1 MGTLPEASPQK
12 RSSNLGILDDSLE
25 RVGHFCYLSLSEKPL
40 RLSGS
45 MTGENKKGGPMCKER
60 VNLARLT
67 LVITLLMAST
77 LGGAAVA
84 TSQATSSSNP
94 PFVRAVWYTTDDPS
108 RYSSRIMADDLAILK
123 QKLCPTHILIKAVV
137 YQEGKDSVDPQ
148 IDPQRTL
155 SDDTLRQIVAQIHQ
169 LGMGVVFLPVLFVDD
184 GTWEGAITPSDV
196 DEWFSHW
203 LDIVAHYADLAEET
217 GIEILLIG
225 SEMVTL
231 RDYHD
236 NWLRVIEAARQ
247 HYLGLLSYSANWW
260 FDEALYRSVSD
271 MQQWSELDYIGV
283 TSYFELTDKTDPSLS
298 ELESA
303 WRRNRHGRN
312 VLDDLDRL
320 SSRYGNKPIVFWE
333 FGYQSKDGTNIEP
346 WNFLREADPDP
357 QEQADAYQAYF
368 NVFSP
373 FSWWSGQGIFA
384 EQVGLP
390 IDAFGYGVLGKP
402 SELVIAQQACIP

>member
-1 MGTLPEASPQK
+1 
-12 RSSNLGILDDSLE
+12 
-25 RVGHFCYLSLSEKPL
+25 
-40 RLSGS
+40 
-45 MTGENKKGGPMCKER
+45 MCKER

-67 LVITLLMAST
+67 LAITLLVAST

-84 TSQATSSSNP
+84 TSQAKSSANP

-108 RYSSRIMADDLAILK
+108 RYSSRIVADDLAFLK
-123 QKLCPTHILIKAVV
+123 EKLCPTHILIKAFV
-137 YQEGKDSVDPQ
+137 YQEGKDSVDPK

-155 SDDTLRQIVAQIHQ
+155 SDDALRQIVAQIHQ
-169 LGMGVVFLPVLFVDD
+169 VGMGVVFLPVLFVDD

-196 DEWFSHW
+196 DAWFSHW

-217 GIEILLIG
+217 SIEILLIG

-236 NWLRVIEAARQ
+236 HWLRVIEAARQ
-247 HYLGLLSYSANWW
+247 RYQGLLGYSENWW
-260 FDEALYRSVSD
+260 FDEAFYQSVLA
-271 MQQWSELDYIGV
+271 MQQWAELDYIGV
-283 TSYFELTDKTDPSLS
+283 TNYFELTDKTDPSLS

-303 WRRNRHGRN
+303 WRRNRNGRN
-312 VLDDLDRL
+312 VLDDLNRL

-368 NVFSP
+368 NVFSSFP
-373 FSWWSGQGIFA
+373 WWSGQGIFA

-390 IDAFGYGVLGKP
+390 MDAFGYGVLGKP
-402 SELVIAQQACIP
+402 SELVIAQQACSP